1 MFMIDVH
8 GFNFFYFFFLQHSMK
23 YTLHCRKFDISWTN
37 VVAFT
42 SDNCNV
48 MKGTNNSVLSRIKA
62 VQPDVLDVGC
72 ICHLL
77 NLCCG
82 SAVKQ
87 LPISVDDLLISIYF
101 HFNKRKHLVQI
112 INKNKVSSSNYFLK
126 LFPLFIVIKYFSS
139 PLSDKRVEEF
149 KQFAAFTVVE
159 SLKIQKHCTTRWLS
173 LEKCVKRTL
182 QQWPALQSYFASHK
196 HVERAGGRVKKIADL
211 LGNPEVRLYILFL
224 DFILTPLNEFNT
236 LFQVNPPNN

>member
-8 GFNFFYFFFLQHSMK
+8 GFIFSIFFLQHSIK

-48 MKGTNNSVLSRIKA
+48 MKGTNNSVFSRIKA
-62 VQPDVLDVGC
+62 VQPDVFDVGC
-72 ICHLL
+72 ICHLP

-87 LPISVDDLLISIYF
+87 LPISVDDLLIGIYF

-112 INKNKVSSSNYFLK
+112 INYNKVSSSNYFLK

-139 PLSDKRVEEF
+139 HLSDKRVEEF
-149 KQFAAFTVVE
+149 KQFAAFTVVD
-159 SLKIQKHCTTRWLS
+159 SLKIQKHCTTLALRNVLKELFS
-173 LEKCVKRTL
+173 NGQPCSRILQVTSMQSELEDV
-182 QQWPALQSYFASHK
+182 
-196 HVERAGGRVKKIADL
+196 
-211 LGNPEVRLYILFL
+211 
-224 DFILTPLNEFNT
+224 
-236 LFQVNPPNN
+236 